1 MTTTIPRASAILGAA
16 RTLAAKLLLAV
27 PIDRAALS
35 QAMTESAGGSDAA
48 GAWQQRDSFE
58 ALEVALS
65 LAIPE
70 LVGRMEVGSAIG
82 TLEALT
88 RELPTHT
95 VRSEHQIQFQQFS
108 TPPALARFAVH
119 LARLSG
125 DDMVLEP
132 SAGTGII
139 ASLARGAVKDL
150 ILNELEPTRAD
161 LLEALFPS
169 TKVYRHDG
177 AKLSALLS
185 GTARPSVVLMNPP
198 FSVSQSRG
206 EDQNTA
212 ARHLRAALDHL
223 LPGGRIVAIMPDWF
237 SPSAR
242 YEETFRRT
250 LEGARVVLS
259 LRLDKGGYVK
269 HGTGIAVRVLVID
282 KVPGEIGVSTI
293 SRGSVGEIFAALST
307 VPPRATLRDPTQAA
321 VHRPKL
327 SLFRSVKT
335 GPARPVIVRA
345 PQTNDVRPVAYKV
358 LAEPAAMG
366 EQRGVYADYRPSR
379 VVIAEA
385 GEHPTHLVESAAMA
399 SIAAPKPG
407 YVPSL
412 PERTVTARLLSAA
425 QLETVIYAGEAW
437 SRDLHGRFSHP
448 AGEVALKEDPEGQLY
463 RTGFFL
469 GDGTGAG
476 KGRQAAA
483 CILDQ
488 WLKGNRRHIWISKN
502 APLLEDAQR
511 DWTAIGGLPSDVLE
525 LSRWKIGEEIT
536 APGGILFVPYGT
548 LRSSRVEDTRLDQI
562 VRWAG
567 EDFEGVIV
575 FDEAHEMGG
584 VAGGEGALGQ
594 KQGSLQGIAGV
605 LLQNTLPRARVLYAS
620 ATGASDVNNLAYA
633 VRLGLWGPGTAFAN
647 REQFISEI
655 RDGGIA
661 AMELVARDLKASGLY
676 LARALSFA
684 GVEYDIL
691 RHDLTAEQIAV
702 YDTYCD
708 AWTIIHQNLEAALEL
723 TGIVDGLENKT
734 LNSGAKAAARS
745 RFEGTKQRFF
755 GQVLLSLKLPSIYPA
770 IDEHLGEGDSVVV
783 QLVSTA
789 ESILNRRLDE
799 LEPTER
805 EALDIAYDCKEYVVD
820 YLTRAFPT
828 RQMEEYT
835 DELGDVRSRPMWDEA
850 GNPVHNPQAE
860 AARADLIE
868 HICAMPPIPTALDAL
883 LEHYGVT
890 AVAEV
895 TGRSKRLVRDGSGQ
909 QRLESRSPRTNLA
922 ETTAFMSGTK
932 RILVFSDAGGT
943 GRSYHASLDAK
954 NQQRRVHFLLEP
966 GWRADRAI
974 QGLGRTH
981 RTHQACPPLF
991 RPVTTDCKGEARFTS
1006 TIARRLDALGA
1017 LTRGQRQTGGQGMFD
1032 ASDNLESIYAKHALH
1047 DWYGLLAMAK
1057 LKSTTLSEFQR
1068 MSGLELTDQDGVL
1081 REDLPP
1087 IQRWLNRIL
1096 AMKIAVQNAIFD
1108 EFLTLVETRV
1118 SAAKEAGTFDIGV
1131 ETVSVEA
1138 CEVLSDTVIRTDP
1151 VTGATSHLLELS
1163 LTQRRKVLSLERVL
1177 KVASYEEQPLFLRND
1192 KSGKVALAVPAPS
1205 HMDEEGHMIRRY
1217 ELVRP
1222 LRSEYLR
1229 ADRLD
1234 ESAWE
1239 PVTKARFSALWEE
1252 EYAADESQL
1261 VTETVYLATGLLL
1274 PIWGAL
1280 PKEDLTVNRIVDKSG
1295 ASWLGRHVHD
1305 LYVDA
1310 TLEKLGVA
1318 RKAQTDPAKIAAAI
1332 LGGGTWKAPHPLNFT
1347 IRTARV
1353 NGSRRIEIVDA
1364 EAERIPEL
1372 KAKGCFTEIIAYKTR
1387 VFVPTDKAD
1396 QILASLI
1403 GQAPCEELA
1412 DANECGRLSS

>member
-1 MTTTIPRASAILGAA
+1 MTATISRSSAILGAA
-16 RTLAAKLLLAV
+16 RTLAAKLLLAI
-27 PIDRAALS
+27 PIDRGALT
-35 QAMTESAGGSDAA
+35 QAMTESAGAIDAE
-48 GAWQQRDSFE
+48 GAWTQRESFE
-58 ALEVALS
+58 ALEVALAM
-65 LAIPE
+65 AIPE
-70 LVGRMEVGSAIG
+70 FVGRMDAGAGIG
-82 TLEALT
+82 TLEALAK
-88 RELPTHT
+88 ELPTHT
-95 VRSEHQIQFQQFS
+95 VRSEDQIAFQQFS
-108 TPPALARFAVH
+108 TPPALACLAVH
-119 LARLSG
+119 LARLGSE
-125 DDMVLEP
+125 DIFLEP

-139 ASLARGAVKDL
+139 ASLAKGTVKQCL
-150 ILNELEPTRAD
+150 LNELEETRAD
-161 LLEALFPS
+161 LLEGLFPGAA
-169 TKVYRHDG
+169 VYRHDG
-177 AKLSALLS
+177 AKIAALLA
-185 GTARPSVVLMNPP
+185 GTGRPSVIVMNPP

-206 EDQNTA
+206 EDPNTA
-212 ARHLRAALDHL
+212 ARHLRSALDHL
-223 LPGGRIVAIMPDWF
+223 LPDGRVVAIMPDWF
-237 SPSAR
+237 ADTTR
-242 YEETFRRT
+242 GGEIYRRT
-250 LEGARVVLS
+250 LEGARVVMS
-259 LRLDKGGYVK
+259 LRLEKGCYAK
-269 HGTGIAVRVLVID
+269 HGTGIAVRLLVID
-282 KVPGEIGVSTI
+282 KVPGDTSVSTI
-293 SRGSVGEIFAALST
+293 NRASVSELFAALGPI
-307 VPPRATLRDPTQAA
+307 PPRAALREASPVA
-321 VHRPKL
+321 VVRPKL
-327 SLFRSVKT
+327 SLFRSVKS

-345 PQTNDVRPVAYKV
+345 PQANEVRPVVYQV
-358 LAEPAAMG
+358 LEEAAAMG

-379 VVIAEA
+379 VVIPDA

-407 YVPSL
+407 YVPCL
-412 PERTVTARLLSAA
+412 PERTVTARLLSDA

-437 SRDLHGRFSHP
+437 SRDLHGRFSQTP
-448 AGEVALKEDPEGQLY
+448 GEVALKEDPEGQLY

-511 DWTAIGGLPSDVLE
+511 DWTAIGGLPSDIIDLA
-525 LSRWKIGEEIT
+525 RWKIGEDIT
-536 APGGILFVPYGT
+536 APEGILFVPYGT
-548 LRSSRVEDTRLDQI
+548 LRSARVEDTRLDQI

-567 EDFEGVIV
+567 PAFEGVIV
-575 FDEAHEMGG
+575 FDESHEMGG

-655 RDGGIA
+655 RDGGIT

-684 GVEYDIL
+684 GIEYDIL
-691 RHDLTAEQIAV
+691 RHDLSHDQIAI
-702 YDTYCD
+702 YDTYCE
-708 AWTIIHQNLEAALEL
+708 AWTIIHQNLEVALEL
-723 TGIVDGLENKT
+723 TGVVDGLENRT

-755 GQVLLSLKLPSIYPA
+755 AQVLLSLKLPSIFPA
-770 IDEHLGEGDSVVV
+770 IDEHLAQDESVVV

-789 ESILNRRLDE
+789 ESILNRRLNE
-799 LEPTER
+799 LDPEER
-805 EALDIAYDCKEYVVD
+805 EALDLDLSPREAIVD

-828 RQMEEYT
+828 RQMEEYV
-835 DELGDVRSRPMWDEA
+835 DELGDVRSRPMWDQA

-860 AARADLIE
+860 AAREQLIE

-883 LEHYGVT
+883 LDHYGVS

-922 ETTAFMSGTK
+922 ETTAFMTGAK
-932 RILVFSDAGGT
+932 RLLVFSDAGGT

-1032 ASDNLESIYAKHALH
+1032 ASDNLESAYAKHALH
-1047 DWYGLLAMAK
+1047 DWYGLLATGK
-1057 LKSTTLSEFQR
+1057 LKSTTLGQFQT

-1131 ETVSVEA
+1131 ETVAAET

-1163 LTQRRKVLSLERVL
+1163 LTQRRKLLTLDRVL
-1177 KVASYEEQPLFLRND
+1177 KMASYEDKPLFLRNG
-1192 KSGKVALAVPAPS
+1192 KSGKVALVIPAPS
-1205 HMDEEGHMIRRY
+1205 HMDEEGELIRRF

-1222 LRSEYLR
+1222 LRNEYIL
-1229 ADRLD
+1229 AGRLE

-1239 PVTKARFSALWEE
+1239 HVPKVEFSALWEA
-1252 EYAADESQL
+1252 EYAADENQL
-1261 VTETVYLATGLLL
+1261 VTETVFLATGLLL

-1310 TLEKLGVA
+1310 TLEKLGVS
-1318 RKAQTDPAKIAAAI
+1318 RKAQTDPAKIAQAI
-1332 LGGGTWKAPHPLNFT
+1332 LGGGTWKAPHPLKFT
-1347 IRTARV
+1347 VRTSRV
-1353 NGSRRIEIVDA
+1353 NGARRIEIVGA
-1364 EAERIPEL
+1364 EAARIPEL
-1372 KAKGCFTEIIAYKTR
+1372 KALGCFTEIIAYKTR
-1387 VFVPTDKAD
+1387 VFVPGDKAE
-1396 QILASLI
+1396 LVLTRLI
-1403 GQAPCEELA
+1403 A
-1412 DANECGRLSS
+1412 

>member
-35 QAMTESAGGSDAA
+35 QAMTESAGGSDAE
-48 GAWQQRDSFE
+48 GAWEQRDSFE

-70 LVGRMEVGSAIG
+70 LVGRMDVGAAIS
-82 TLEALT
+82 TLEALA

-95 VRSEHQIQFQQFS
+95 VRSEDQIQFQQFS
-108 TPPALARFAVH
+108 TPPALARLAVH
-119 LARLSG
+119 LARLSS
-125 DDMVLEP
+125 DDVLFEP

-139 ASLARGAVKDL
+139 ASLAKGAVKDL
-150 ILNELEPTRAD
+150 ILNELEPTRAN
-161 LLEALFPS
+161 LLEAVFPG

-206 EDQNTA
+206 QDQNTA

-259 LRLDKGGYVK
+259 LRMDKGGYAK

-282 KVPGEIGVSTI
+282 RVPGDIGVSTI
-293 SRGSVGEIFAALST
+293 NRGSVGELFAALPI
-307 VPPRATLRDPTQAA
+307 VPLRATLRDATQAA
-321 VHRPKL
+321 APRPKL

-345 PQTNDVRPVAYKV
+345 AQTNDVRPVAYEV

-399 SIAAPKPG
+399 SIDAPKPN

-511 DWTAIGGLPSDVLE
+511 DWTAIGGLPSDILE

-536 APGGILFVPYGT
+536 APEGILFVPYGT
-548 LRSSRVEDTRLDQI
+548 LRSSRIEDTRLDQI

-633 VRLGLWGPGTAFAN
+633 VRLGLWGPGTAFAT

-691 RHDLTAEQIAV
+691 RHDLTSEQIAV
-702 YDTYCD
+702 YDTFCE

-799 LEPTER
+799 LEPAER

-828 RQMEEYT
+828 RQMEEYK

-890 AVAEV
+890 VVAEV

-922 ETTAFMSGTK
+922 ETTAFMTGVK

-1047 DWYGLLAMAK
+1047 DWYGLLATAK

-1131 ETVSVEA
+1131 ETVPVEA

-1177 KVASYEEQPLFLRND
+1177 KMASYEEQPLFLRND

-1239 PVTKARFSALWEE
+1239 PVTKSRFSALWEE

-1318 RKAQTDPAKIAAAI
+1318 RKAQTDPTKIAAAI

-1364 EAERIPEL
+1364 EAARIPEL

-1387 VFVPTDKAD
+1387 VFVPLDGAEA
-1396 QILASLI
+1396 IIVGIAVP
-1403 GQAPCEELA
+1403 G
-1412 DANECGRLSS
+1412 

>member
-95 VRSEHQIQFQQFS
+95 VRSEDQIQFQQFS

-620 ATGASDVNNLAYA
+620 ATGAADVNNLAYA

-1412 DANECGRLSS
+1412 DANGCGRLSL

>member
-1 MTTTIPRASAILGAA
+1 MTTTLPRASAILGAA

-35 QAMTESAGGSDAA
+35 EAMTESAGGNDAA
-48 GAWQQRDSFE
+48 GVWQQRNSFE

-70 LVGRMEVGSAIG
+70 LVSRMDVGAAIS
-82 TLEALT
+82 TLEALAK
-88 RELPTHT
+88 ELPTHT
-95 VRSEHQIQFQQFS
+95 VRSEDQIQFQQFS
-108 TPPALARFAVH
+108 TPPALARLAVH
-119 LARLSG
+119 LARLSS
-125 DDMVLEP
+125 DDMLLEP

-139 ASLARGAVKDL
+139 ASLAKGTVKEL

-161 LLEALFPS
+161 LLEAVFPG

-185 GTARPSVVLMNPP
+185 GTERPSVVLMNPP

-206 EDQNTA
+206 QDQNTA

-237 SPSAR
+237 SPSAK

-259 LRLDKGGYVK
+259 LRLDKGGYAK

-282 KVPGEIGVSTI
+282 RVPGEIGVSTI
-293 SRGSVGEIFAALST
+293 NRGSVGELFAALPS
-307 VPPRATLRDPTQAA
+307 VPLRATLRDPAQSTAP
-321 VHRPKL
+321 RPKL

-345 PQTNDVRPVAYKV
+345 AQTNEVRPVVYEV
-358 LAEPAAMG
+358 LDEPAAMG

-379 VVIAEA
+379 VVISEA

-399 SIAAPKPG
+399 SIAAPKPS

-412 PERTVTARLLSAA
+412 PERTVTARLLSTA

-448 AGEVALKEDPEGQLY
+448 SGEVALKEDPDGQLY

-511 DWTAIGGLPSDVLE
+511 DWTAIGGLPSDILE
-525 LSRWKIGEEIT
+525 LARWKIGEKIT
-536 APGGILFVPYGT
+536 APEGILFVPYGT

-584 VAGGEGALGQ
+584 VAGGEGAMGQ

-633 VRLGLWGPGTAFAN
+633 VRLGLWGPGTAFAA

-684 GVEYDIL
+684 GIEYDIL
-691 RHDLTAEQIAV
+691 RHDLTPEQIAI
-702 YDTYCD
+702 YDTYCE

-723 TGIVDGLENKT
+723 TGIVDGLENRT

-755 GQVLLSLKLPSIYPA
+755 AQVLLSLKLPSIYPA
-770 IDEHLGEGDSVVV
+770 IDEHLASEESVVV

-789 ESILNRRLDE
+789 ESILNRRLNE
-799 LEPTER
+799 LDPEER
-805 EALDIAYDCKEYVVD
+805 EALELDLSPREAIVD

-828 RQMEEYT
+828 RQMEEYV
-835 DELGDVRSRPMWDEA
+835 DELGDVRSRPMWDQA

-860 AARADLIE
+860 AAREQLIE

-883 LEHYGVT
+883 LVHYGVS

-922 ETTAFMSGTK
+922 ETAAFMTGAK

-1017 LTRGQRQTGGQGMFD
+1017 LTRGQRQTGGQGMFES
-1032 ASDNLESIYAKHALH
+1032 SDNLESSYAKHALH
-1047 DWYGLLAMAK
+1047 DWYGLLVMGK
-1057 LKSTTLSEFQR
+1057 LKSTSLAEFQT
-1068 MSGLELTDQDGVL
+1068 MSGLDLTDQDGVL

-1096 AMKIAVQNAIFD
+1096 AMRIAVQNAIFD

-1118 SAAKEAGTFDIGV
+1118 AAAKEAGTFDIGV
-1131 ETVSVEA
+1131 ETISVEA
-1138 CEVLSDTVIRTDP
+1138 CQVLSDTVIRTDP

-1177 KVASYEEQPLFLRND
+1177 KLVSHEDKPLFMRNG
-1192 KSGKVALAVPAPS
+1192 KSGKVALAIRAPS
-1205 HMDEEGHMIRRY
+1205 HMDEEGNTIRRY

-1229 ADRLD
+1229 ADHLD

-1239 PVTKARFSALWEE
+1239 TVSKARFRALWEE

-1295 ASWLGRHVHD
+1295 TSWLGRHVHD

-1310 TLEKLGVA
+1310 TLEKLGVN
-1318 RKAQTDPAKIAAAI
+1318 RTVPTDPDKIAAAVM
-1332 LGGGTWKAPHPLNFT
+1332 GGGTWKAPHPLNFT
-1347 IRTARV
+1347 IRTSRV

-1364 EAERIPEL
+1364 EAARIPEL

-1387 VFVPTDKAD
+1387 VFVPLDRVDA
-1396 QILASLI
+1396 IISGIA
-1403 GQAPCEELA
+1403 GQA
-1412 DANECGRLSS
+1412 

>member
-27 PIDRAALS
+27 PINRAALS
-35 QAMTESAGGSDAA
+35 EAMTESAGDSDAA

-70 LVGRMEVGSAIG
+70 LVGRMDVGAAIS
-82 TLEALT
+82 TLEALA

-95 VRSEHQIQFQQFS
+95 VRSEDQIQFQQFS
-108 TPPALARFAVH
+108 TPPALARLAVH
-119 LARLSG
+119 LARLSS
-125 DDMVLEP
+125 DDMLLEP

-139 ASLARGAVKDL
+139 ASLSKGTARDL

-161 LLEALFPS
+161 LLADVFPG

-185 GTARPSVVLMNPP
+185 GTERPSVAVMNPP

-212 ARHLRAALDHL
+212 ARHLRATLDHL

-242 YEETFRRT
+242 YGETFRRT

-259 LRLDKGGYVK
+259 LRLDKGGYAK

-293 SRGSVGEIFAALST
+293 NRSSVCELFAALPT
-307 VPPRATLRDPTQAA
+307 VPPRAPLRDPTQSAA
-321 VHRPKL
+321 PRPKL

-345 PQTNDVRPVAYKV
+345 VQTNEVRPVAYEV

-399 SIAAPKPG
+399 SIAAPKPS
-407 YVPSL
+407 YMPSL

-448 AGEVALKEDPEGQLY
+448 DGEVALKEASDGKLY

-511 DWTAIGGLPSDVLE
+511 DWTAIGGLPSDILD
-525 LSRWKIGEEIT
+525 LARWKIGEDIT
-536 APGGILFVPYGT
+536 APEGILFVPYGT

-684 GVEYDIL
+684 GIEYDIL
-691 RHDLTAEQIAV
+691 RHDLTPEQIAV
-702 YDTYCD
+702 YDTYCE

-799 LEPTER
+799 LEPAER

-828 RQMEEYT
+828 RQMEEYK

-890 AVAEV
+890 DVAEV

-922 ETTAFMSGTK
+922 ETTAFMTGAK

-954 NQQRRVHFLLEP
+954 NQQRRVHFLLECGRHP
-966 GWRADRAI
+966 SWTPLARRADRV
-974 QGLGRTH
+974 RH
-981 RTHQACPPLF
+981 RWSVTARRWSLPRRGHGQRGAFQAC
-991 RPVTTDCKGEARFTS
+991 A
-1006 TIARRLDALGA
+1006 A
-1017 LTRGQRQTGGQGMFD
+1017 
-1032 ASDNLESIYAKHALH
+1032 
-1047 DWYGLLAMAK
+1047 LAMPIR
-1057 LKSTTLSEFQR
+1057 SLSITRF
-1068 MSGLELTDQDGVL
+1068 G
-1081 REDLPP
+1081 P
-1087 IQRWLNRIL
+1087 I
-1096 AMKIAVQNAIFD
+1096 A
-1108 EFLTLVETRV
+1108 
-1118 SAAKEAGTFDIGV
+1118 
-1131 ETVSVEA
+1131 
-1138 CEVLSDTVIRTDP
+1138 
-1151 VTGATSHLLELS
+1151 
-1163 LTQRRKVLSLERVL
+1163 
-1177 KVASYEEQPLFLRND
+1177 
-1192 KSGKVALAVPAPS
+1192 
-1205 HMDEEGHMIRRY
+1205 
-1217 ELVRP
+1217 
-1222 LRSEYLR
+1222 
-1229 ADRLD
+1229 
-1234 ESAWE
+1234 
-1239 PVTKARFSALWEE
+1239 
-1252 EYAADESQL
+1252 
-1261 VTETVYLATGLLL
+1261 
-1274 PIWGAL
+1274 
-1280 PKEDLTVNRIVDKSG
+1280 
-1295 ASWLGRHVHD
+1295 
-1305 LYVDA
+1305 
-1310 TLEKLGVA
+1310 
-1318 RKAQTDPAKIAAAI
+1318 
-1332 LGGGTWKAPHPLNFT
+1332 
-1347 IRTARV
+1347 
-1353 NGSRRIEIVDA
+1353 
-1364 EAERIPEL
+1364 
-1372 KAKGCFTEIIAYKTR
+1372 
-1387 VFVPTDKAD
+1387 
-1396 QILASLI
+1396 
-1403 GQAPCEELA
+1403 
-1412 DANECGRLSS
+1412 

>member
-35 QAMTESAGGSDAA
+35 QAMTESAYGSDAE
-48 GAWQQRDSFE
+48 GAWQQRDSIE

-65 LAIPE
+65 LAIPD
-70 LVGRMEVGSAIG
+70 LVGRMDVGAAIA
-82 TLEALT
+82 TLEALV

-95 VRSEHQIQFQQFS
+95 VRSENQIQFQQFS
-108 TPPALARFAVH
+108 TPPALARLAVH
-119 LARLSG
+119 LARLSS
-125 DDMVLEP
+125 DDVLFEP

-139 ASLARGAVKDL
+139 ASLAKGAVRDL

-161 LLEALFPS
+161 LLEAVFPG

-185 GTARPSVVLMNPP
+185 GTERPSVVLMNPP

-206 EDQNTA
+206 EDPNTA
-212 ARHLRAALDHL
+212 ARHLRAAIDHL

-242 YEETFRRT
+242 YEEPFQRT

-259 LRLDKGGYVK
+259 LRLDKGGYAK

-293 SRGSVGEIFAALST
+293 NRSSVGELFAALPT
-307 VPPRATLRDPTQAA
+307 VPPRAPLRDPAQSAA
-321 VHRPKL
+321 PRPKL

-345 PQTNDVRPVAYKV
+345 AQTNEVRPVAYEV

-399 SIAAPKPG
+399 SIAAPKPS

-437 SRDLHGRFSHP
+437 SRDLHGRFSHSSN
-448 AGEVALKEDPEGQLY
+448 EVALKEDPGGQLY

-511 DWTAIGGLPSDVLE
+511 DWTAIGRLPSDILE

-536 APGGILFVPYGT
+536 APEGILFVPYGT

-605 LLQNTLPRARVLYAS
+605 LLQNILPRARVLYAS
-620 ATGASDVNNLAYA
+620 ATGASDVKNLAYA

-684 GVEYDIL
+684 GIEYDIL
-691 RHDLTAEQIAV
+691 RHDLTPEQIAI
-702 YDTYCD
+702 YDTYCE

-755 GQVLLSLKLPSIYPA
+755 AQVLLSLKLPSIYPE
-770 IDEHLGEGDSVVV
+770 IDGHLASNESVVV

-789 ESILNRRLDE
+789 ESILNRRLNE
-799 LEPTER
+799 LDPDER
-805 EALDIAYDCKEYVVD
+805 EALELDLSPREAIVD

-828 RQMEEYT
+828 RQMEEYV

-860 AARADLIE
+860 AARAGLIE

-883 LEHYGVT
+883 LEHYGVS

-922 ETTAFMSGTK
+922 ETTAFMTGAK

-1047 DWYGLLAMAK
+1047 DWYGLLAMGK

-1068 MSGLELTDQDGVL
+1068 MSGLELTDQDGIL

-1118 SAAKEAGTFDIGV
+1118 AAAKEAGTFDIGV
-1131 ETVSVEA
+1131 ETISVEA
-1138 CEVLSDTVIRTDP
+1138 CQVLSDTVIRTDP

-1177 KVASYEEQPLFLRND
+1177 KLASHEDKPLYLRND
-1192 KSGKVALAVPAPS
+1192 KSGKVALAIPAPS
-1205 HMDEEGHMIRRY
+1205 HMDEEGNTIRRF

-1239 PVTKARFSALWEE
+1239 PVSKATFSALWEE

-1295 ASWLGRHVHD
+1295 ASWLGRHVND

-1347 IRTARV
+1347 IRTSRV

-1364 EAERIPEL
+1364 EAARIPEL

-1387 VFVPTDKAD
+1387 VFVPMDGSSE
-1396 QILASLI
+1396 ILASLL
-1403 GQAPCEELA
+1403 G
-1412 DANECGRLSS
+1412 

>member
-1 MTTTIPRASAILGAA
+1 MTATISRSSAILGAA
-16 RTLAAKLLLAV
+16 RTLAAKLLLAI
-27 PIDRAALS
+27 PIDRAALT
-35 QAMTESAGGSDAA
+35 QAMTESAGGNDAA
-48 GAWQQRDSFE
+48 GAWTQRESFE
-58 ALEVALS
+58 ALEVALAM
-65 LAIPE
+65 AIPE
-70 LVGRMEVGSAIG
+70 LVGRMDAEAAVR
-82 TLEALT
+82 TLEALA

-95 VRSEHQIQFQQFS
+95 VRSEDQIAFQQFS
-108 TPPALARFAVH
+108 TPPALACLAVH
-119 LARLSG
+119 LARIG
-125 DDMVLEP
+125 PEDVFLEP
-132 SAGTGII
+132 SAGTGVI
-139 ASLARGAVKDL
+139 AALAKGAVKQCL
-150 ILNELEPTRAD
+150 LNELEPTRAE
-161 LLEALFPS
+161 LLEGLFPGAQ
-169 TKVYRHDG
+169 VYRHEG
-177 AKLSALLS
+177 AKIAALLS
-185 GTARPSVVLMNPP
+185 GTARPSVIVMNPP

-223 LPGGRIVAIMPDWF
+223 LPGGRVVAIMPDWF
-237 SPSAR
+237 ADTAR
-242 YEETFRRT
+242 GGEVYRRT
-250 LEGARVVLS
+250 LEGARVVMS
-259 LRLDKGGYVK
+259 LRLDKGGYAK
-269 HGTGIAVRVLVID
+269 HGTGIAVRMLVID
-282 KVPGEIGVSTI
+282 KVPGDTSVSTI
-293 SRGSVGEIFAALST
+293 NRASVSELFAAIGPI
-307 VPPRATLRDPTQAA
+307 PPRAALRETSPLA
-321 VHRPKL
+321 VTRPKL
-327 SLFRSVKT
+327 SMFRSVKS

-345 PQTNDVRPVAYKV
+345 PQTNEVRPVAYQV
-358 LAEPAAMG
+358 LEDAAAMG

-379 VVIAEA
+379 VVIPEA

-407 YVPSL
+407 YVPCL

-437 SRDLHGRFSHP
+437 SRDLHGRFTHP
-448 AGEVALKEDPEGQLY
+448 DREVALKEDPDGQLY

-483 CILDQ
+483 CILNQ

-511 DWTAIGGLPSDVLE
+511 DWTAIGGLPSDIIDLA
-525 LSRWKIGEEIT
+525 RWKIGEEIA
-536 APGGILFVPYGT
+536 APEGILFVPYGT

-567 EDFEGVIV
+567 PAFEGVIV

-684 GVEYDIL
+684 GIEYDIL
-691 RHDLTAEQIAV
+691 RHDLSHDQIAI
-702 YDTYCD
+702 YDTYCE
-708 AWTIIHQNLEAALEL
+708 AWTIIHQNLEVALEL
-723 TGIVDGLENKT
+723 TGVVDGLENRT

-755 GQVLLSLKLPSIYPA
+755 AQVLLSLKLPSIFPA
-770 IDEHLGEGDSVVV
+770 IDEHLAQDESVVV

-789 ESILNRRLDE
+789 ESILNRRLNE
-799 LEPTER
+799 LDPEER
-805 EALDIAYDCKEYVVD
+805 EALDLDLSPREAIVD

-828 RQMEEYT
+828 RQMEEYV

-860 AARADLIE
+860 AAREQLIE

-883 LEHYGVT
+883 LDHYGVS

-909 QRLESRSPRTNLA
+909 QRFESRSPRTNLA
-922 ETTAFMSGTK
+922 ETTAFMTGTK
-932 RILVFSDAGGT
+932 RVLVFSDAGGT

-1032 ASDNLESIYAKHALH
+1032 ASDNLESAYAKHALH
-1047 DWYGLLAMAK
+1047 DWYGLLATGK
-1057 LKSTTLSEFQR
+1057 LKSTTLGQFQT

-1096 AMKIAVQNAIFD
+1096 AMKIAVQNAVFE

-1131 ETVSVEA
+1131 ETVSAET

-1163 LTQRRKVLSLERVL
+1163 LTQRRKLLTLERVL
-1177 KVASYEEQPLFLRND
+1177 KMASYEDKPLFLRNG
-1192 KSGKVALAVPAPS
+1192 KSGKVALAIPAPS
-1205 HMDEEGHMIRRY
+1205 HMDEEGELIRRF

-1222 LRSEYLR
+1222 LRSEYIL
-1229 ADRLD
+1229 AGRLD
-1234 ESAWE
+1234 ETAWE
-1239 PVTKARFSALWEE
+1239 PVSKAAFSALWEA
-1252 EYAADESQL
+1252 EYAADENQL
-1261 VTETVYLATGLLL
+1261 VTETVFLATGLLL

-1310 TLEKLGVA
+1310 TLEKLGVS
-1318 RKAQTDPAKIAAAI
+1318 RKAQTDPAKIAQAI

-1347 IRTARV
+1347 VRTSRV
-1353 NGSRRIEIVDA
+1353 NGARRIEIVGA
-1364 EAERIPEL
+1364 EAARIPEL
-1372 KAKGCFTEIIAYKTR
+1372 KALGCFTEIIAYKTR
-1387 VFVPTDKAD
+1387 VFVPGDNAEAV
-1396 QILASLI
+1396 LARLI
-1403 GQAPCEELA
+1403 A
-1412 DANECGRLSS
+1412 

>member
-1 MTTTIPRASAILGAA
+1 MTATISGSSAILGAA
-16 RTLAAKLLLAV
+16 RTLAAKLLLAI
-27 PIDRAALS
+27 PIDRAALTE
-35 QAMTESAGGSDAA
+35 AMTESSGGNDAA
-48 GAWQQRDSFE
+48 GAWTQRESFE
-58 ALEVALS
+58 ALEVALAM
-65 LAIPE
+65 AIPE
-70 LVGRMEVGSAIG
+70 LVGRMDAGAAIG
-82 TLEALT
+82 TLEALA

-95 VRSEHQIQFQQFS
+95 VRSEDQIAFQQFS
-108 TPPALARFAVH
+108 TPPALACLAVH
-119 LARLSG
+119 LARLGSE
-125 DDMVLEP
+125 DIFLEP

-139 ASLARGAVKDL
+139 AALARGAVKQFL
-150 ILNELEPTRAD
+150 LNELEPTRAE
-161 LLEALFPS
+161 LLEGLFPGS
-169 TKVYRHDG
+169 SVYRHDG
-177 AKLSALLS
+177 AKIAALLA
-185 GTARPSVVLMNPP
+185 GTARPSVIVMNPP

-223 LPGGRIVAIMPDWF
+223 LPGGRVVAIMPDWF
-237 SPSAR
+237 AESAR
-242 YEETFRRT
+242 GGEVYRRT
-250 LEGARVVLS
+250 LEGARVVMS
-259 LRLDKGGYVK
+259 LRLDKGGYAK
-269 HGTGIAVRVLVID
+269 HGTGIAVRLLVID
-282 KVPGEIGVSTI
+282 KVPGETSVSTI
-293 SRGSVGEIFAALST
+293 NRASVSELFAALGPI
-307 VPPRATLRDPTQAA
+307 PPRAALRVASPAA
-321 VHRPKL
+321 VVRPKL
-327 SLFRSVKT
+327 SLFRSVKS

-345 PQTNDVRPVAYKV
+345 PQTNEVRPVAYQV
-358 LAEPAAMG
+358 LEEAAAMG

-379 VVIAEA
+379 VVIPEA
-385 GEHPTHLVESAAMA
+385 GEHPSHLVESAAMA

-407 YVPSL
+407 YIPCL

-437 SRDLHGRFSHP
+437 SRDLHGRFSQT

-511 DWTAIGGLPSDVLE
+511 DWTAIGGLPSDIIDLA
-525 LSRWKIGEEIT
+525 RWKIGEEIT
-536 APGGILFVPYGT
+536 APEGILFVPYGT
-548 LRSSRVEDTRLDQI
+548 LRSARVEDTRLDQI
-562 VRWAG
+562 VRWASPA
-567 EDFEGVIV
+567 FEGVIV

-684 GVEYDIL
+684 GIEYDIL
-691 RHDLTAEQIAV
+691 RHDLSIDQIAI
-702 YDTYCD
+702 YDTYCE

-723 TGIVDGLENKT
+723 TGVVDGLENRT

-755 GQVLLSLKLPSIYPA
+755 AQVLLSLKLPSIFPA
-770 IDEHLGEGDSVVV
+770 IDEHLAQDESVVV

-789 ESILNRRLDE
+789 ESILNRRLNE
-799 LEPTER
+799 LDPEER
-805 EALDIAYDCKEYVVD
+805 EALELDLSPREAIVD

-828 RQMEEYT
+828 RQMEEYV
-835 DELGDVRSRPMWDEA
+835 DELGDVRSRPMWDQA

-860 AARADLIE
+860 AAREQLIE

-883 LEHYGVT
+883 LEHYGVS

-922 ETTAFMSGTK
+922 ETTAFMTGAK

-1032 ASDNLESIYAKHALH
+1032 AADNLESAYAKHALH
-1047 DWYGLLAMAK
+1047 DWYGLLATGK
-1057 LKSTTLSEFQR
+1057 LKSTSLKEFQA

-1131 ETVSVEA
+1131 ETVAAET

-1163 LTQRRKVLSLERVL
+1163 LTQRRKLLALERVL
-1177 KVASYEEQPLFLRND
+1177 KMASYENKPLFLRNA
-1192 KSGKVALAVPAPS
+1192 KSGKVALAIPAPS
-1205 HMDEEGHMIRRY
+1205 HMDEEGELIRRF

-1222 LRSEYLR
+1222 LRSEYIL
-1229 ADRLD
+1229 AGRLD
-1234 ESAWE
+1234 ETAWE
-1239 PVTKARFSALWEE
+1239 PVAQTKFSALWEA
-1252 EYAADESQL
+1252 EYAADENQL
-1261 VTETVYLATGLLL
+1261 VTETVFLATGLLL

-1310 TLEKLGVA
+1310 TLEKLGVS
-1318 RKAQTDPAKIAAAI
+1318 RKAQTDPAKIAQAI

-1347 IRTARV
+1347 VRTSRV
-1353 NGSRRIEIVDA
+1353 NGARRIEIVGA
-1364 EAERIPEL
+1364 EAARIPEL
-1372 KAKGCFTEIIAYKTR
+1372 KAMGCFTEIIAYKTR
-1387 VFVPTDKAD
+1387 VFVPTDKAEA
-1396 QILASLI
+1396 IL
-1403 GQAPCEELA
+1403 QAMTGPA
-1412 DANECGRLSS
+1412 TTPD

>member
-1 MTTTIPRASAILGAA
+1 MTTTIPRAIAILGAA

-95 VRSEHQIQFQQFS
+95 VRSEDQIQFQQFS

-399 SIAAPKPG
+399 SIAAPNPG

-412 PERTVTARLLSAA
+412 SERTVTARLLSAA

-437 SRDLHGRFSHP
+437 SRDLHGRFSHH

>member
-1 MTTTIPRASAILGAA
+1 MTATHARASAIMGAA
-16 RTLAAKLLLAV
+16 RTLADRLLLAAS
-27 PIDRAALS
+27 ISRATLTE
-35 QAMTESAGGSDAA
+35 AMTKSAGGSDFQ

-70 LVGRMEVGSAIG
+70 LVGPMEVAAAISA
-82 TLEALT
+82 LEAIAQA
-88 RELPTHT
+88 LPTQT
-95 VRSEHQIQFQQFS
+95 VRSEDQIQFQQFS
-108 TPPALARFAVH
+108 TPPALACLAVH
-119 LARLSG
+119 LARLSS

-139 ASLARGAVKDL
+139 AALAKRVAGNLV
-150 ILNELEPTRAD
+150 LNELEATRAD
-161 LLEALFPS
+161 LLEAVFPG

-177 AKLSALLS
+177 ANLNARLS
-185 GTARPSVVLMNPP
+185 GTERPSVVLMNPP

-206 EDQNTA
+206 KDKSTA

-237 SPSAR
+237 SPTAR
-242 YEETFRRT
+242 NEKTFRRS

-259 LRLDKGGYVK
+259 LRLDKGGYAK

-282 KVPGEIGVSTI
+282 KVPGEISVSTI
-293 SRGSVGEIFAALST
+293 NRGLVSELFAALPT
-307 VPPRATLRDPTQAA
+307 VPLRATLRHPTQAA
-321 VHRPKL
+321 APRPRL

-345 PQTNDVRPVAYKV
+345 PQTNQVRPVDYEV

-379 VVIAEA
+379 LVIADA

-399 SIAAPKPG
+399 SIAAPKPC

-448 AGEVALKEDPEGQLY
+448 AGEVALKEDPQGALY

-511 DWTAIGGLPSDVLE
+511 DWTAIGGLPSDILD
-525 LSRWKIGEEIT
+525 LARWKIGEEIT
-536 APGGILFVPYGT
+536 APEGILFVPYGT
-548 LRSSRVEDTRLDQI
+548 LRSSRVEDTRLDQV

-605 LLQNTLPRARVLYAS
+605 VLQNTLPRARVLYAS

-633 VRLGLWGPGTAFAN
+633 VRLGLWGPGTAFAT

-691 RHDLTAEQIAV
+691 RHDLTSEQIAI
-702 YDTYCD
+702 YDTYCE

-745 RFEGTKQRFF
+745 HFEGTKQRFF

-770 IDEHLGEGDSVVV
+770 INEHLGEGDSVVV

-799 LEPTER
+799 LEPAER

-828 RQMEEYT
+828 RQMEEYK

-922 ETTAFMSGTK
+922 ETNAFMTGAK

-943 GRSYHASLDAK
+943 GRSYHASLDAM

-1047 DWYGLLAMAK
+1047 DWYGLLATAK

-1108 EFLTLVETRV
+1108 EFLTLHETRV

-1131 ETVSVEA
+1131 ETVAVEA

-1163 LTQRRKVLSLERVL
+1163 LTQRRKVLSLERIL
-1177 KVASYEEQPLFLRND
+1177 KRASYEEQPLFLRND

-1205 HMDEEGHMIRRY
+1205 HMDGEGHTIRRY

-1229 ADRLD
+1229 ADRLH

-1239 PVTKARFSALWEE
+1239 PVSKARFSALWEE

-1318 RKAQTDPAKIAAAI
+1318 RKAQTDPARIAAAI
-1332 LGGGTWKAPHPLNFT
+1332 LGGGTWKAPHPLGFT

-1353 NGSRRIEIVDA
+1353 NRSRRIEIVEA
-1364 EAERIPEL
+1364 EAARIPEL

-1387 VFVPTDKAD
+1387 VFVPVDKAD

-1403 GQAPCEELA
+1403 G
-1412 DANECGRLSS
+1412 